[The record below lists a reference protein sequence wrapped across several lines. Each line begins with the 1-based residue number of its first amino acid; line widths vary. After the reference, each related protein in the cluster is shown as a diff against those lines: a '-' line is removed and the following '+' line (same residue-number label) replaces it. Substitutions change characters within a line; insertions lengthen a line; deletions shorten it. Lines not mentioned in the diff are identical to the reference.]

1 MVMMLRCAQGEGVSV
16 MGEVGAPRRIEGGRW
31 VVSRAWVM
39 EFTGASAATVHRW
52 YIQRDRYPE
61 ERRFPEVACT
71 VDRTHF
77 YDQEAVEAWW
87 SAWREDVGTG
97 RLRAAG
103 RRPGDGRGNQGGGH
117 GRAQR
122 DRAVAIVLAELRQA
136 GGYRRG
142 MAARLARE
150 HGGSERSWQR
160 AMTEARA
167 QYEDEHGQD
176 PGGQDDGQ
184 DGAEPVLQPSL

>member
-1 MVMMLRCAQGEGVSV
+1 MSED
-16 MGEVGAPRRIEGGRW
+16 GASRRIHDGRW
-31 VVSRAWVM
+31 VVNRSWVM
-39 EFTGASAATVHRW
+39 EHTGASEATVNRW
-52 YIQRDRYPE
+52 YVQRDRYPE

-71 VDRTHF
+71 LNRTH
-77 YDQEAVEAWW
+77 YYAQEAVEAFWE
-87 SAWREDVGTG
+87 AWKADVGTG

-103 RRPGDGRGNQGGGH
+103 RRPGDGRGNQGGGP

-122 DRAVAIVLAELRQA
+122 DRAVAVVLAELRQA

-160 AMTEARA
+160 AMLEARTE
-167 QYEDEHGQD
+167 YEHGQD
-176 PGGQDDGQ
+176 Q
-184 DGAEPVLQPSL
+184 DGAPQSVL